1 MLKYCINK
9 RLAKREKDIIEVR
22 NYIFGSTIYDDE
34 TTYMECF
41 YNDYFLQPSDYI
53 ELSAY
58 SANAT
63 NISNIKFPITSINDD
78 NGSFTINV
86 PYYYK
91 LQLETLIEDKIEEET
106 DSYWWY
112 FYFKDKHYFSEEW
125 ETIGGSIRGLEKS
138 LFLQYDNFDYE
149 LTNVEIVNDYTVRW
163 K

>member
-91 LQLETLIEDKIEEET
+91 LQLETLIEDRIEEET
-106 DSYWWY
+106 DSY
-112 FYFKDKHYFSEEW
+112 
-125 ETIGGSIRGLEKS
+125 L
-138 LFLQYDNFDYE
+138 
-149 LTNVEIVNDYTVRW
+149 
-163 K
+163 